1 MSKNDDKNK
10 LLAEIFALK
19 VQPIPKLDDMSQDDL
34 KALLANYE
42 KTFVVD
48 GMDLTEPTRQ
58 LLADKIKAIRS
69 RITL

>member
-19 VQPIPKLDDMSQDDL
+19 VQPIPKLDDMSQAQL
-34 KALLANYE
+34 KDLLANYE
-42 KTFVVD
+42 QRWED
-48 GMDLTEPTRQ
+48 SSHDLTEPTRQ
-58 LLADKIKAIRS
+58 QLADKIKDLRS